1 MTQHRRPTAEP
12 RTPFA
17 GFDESERQPLARVAP
32 AAPRQGW
39 QGQARPRQAPAAPAP
54 AEPVVGGEM
63 QLSFGMIVVSLPV
76 AFSFGQMLIDKNLNA
91 LPQMVGWTA
100 LVLAYQGITA
110 PGVARGFLD
119 WTGDAV
125 ALGPEL
131 RERLGI
137 PEALPRVA
145 PHPRTRGIV
154 GWTDGLVADVRNLR
168 AAVAARRGEV
178 IEGVLAP
185 DAPNALMSRAG
196 ALAWPARAGWDEA
209 DGAAVDA
216 LDDADAPPDIGLPV
230 VRLEDIAN
238 LDNLWVVGPKNSGKT
253 TVLRRLLELRRGTH
267 WALDPHNTPGKWP
280 SCTVVGGGMDFDA
293 INLQIDKAYGWM
305 RRRYQNMDKGTVTEA
320 QCSAARR
327 TLVGD
332 EWRAIRSA
340 LPGSK
345 GVPSAAARLLDILSQ
360 GRKAGICA
368 LAASHLDTAEGM
380 GISGEKDMLKCFDMI
395 IYLGAMA
402 TKYVP
407 TAARMARPAVVYDPV
422 YEVWAQLIIALP
434 TPPSVDVREDDEEEA
449 PEASPTPV
457 PAPAAPAVAPTAAPP
472 SYKELSTAHEP
483 ALMDDLLTGLLAG
496 VGAPPAP
503 SFAPDLSTVS
513 PTRAAR
519 LAAILG
525 RQAAAPAAAPAPVA
539 IVAPVAP
546 AVGVAPVSADAPA
559 IALAQDGPPSTTNQR
574 VAVDQPG
581 GGKVYVY
588 VNQQV
593 GRATSA
599 RQRREGALATRD
611 RRRRLG
617 RIAYYTQAAT
627 NGIPFTRAY
636 QNAPPEIGKG
646 NSNEM
651 HAVYQT
657 AKAKRGNSSS

>member
-1 MTQHRRPTAEP
+1 MTQHRRPTAES

-17 GFDESERQPLARVAP
+17 GFDGPERQPLARVAP
-32 AAPRQGW
+32 ASPRQGW

-137 PEALPRVA
+137 PESLPRVA
-145 PHPRTRGIV
+145 ARPRTRGIV

-178 IEGVLAP
+178 IEGVLVP
-185 DAPNALMSRAG
+185 DAPAALTSRAG
-196 ALAWPARAGWDEA
+196 AFAWPARAGWDE
-209 DGAAVDA
+209 
-216 LDDADAPPDIGLPV
+216 ADAPPDIGLPV

-293 INLQIDKAYGWM
+293 INLQLDKAYGWM

-345 GVPSAAARLLDILSQ
+345 GVPSASARLLDILSQ

-407 TAARMARPAVVYDPV
+407 TAARMARPAVVYDPDHD
-422 YEVWAQLIIALP
+422 VWAQLIIALP
-434 TPPSVDVREDDEEEA
+434 TPPGVDVRDDDEVDE
-449 PEASPTPV
+449 
-457 PAPAAPAVAPTAAPP
+457 PAAPAVAPTAVPP
-472 SYKELSTAHEP
+472 SYKEPSTAHEP

-496 VGAPPAP
+496 VGTPPDPA
-503 SFAPDLSTVS
+503 FAPDLSAVS

-519 LAAILG
+519 LAAILE
-525 RQAAAPAAAPAPVA
+525 RQAAAPATATAPVA
-539 IVAPVAP
+539 TVAPIAP
-546 AVGVAPVSADAPA
+546 AIGVVPASADAPA

>member
-1 MTQHRRPTAEP
+1 
-12 RTPFA
+12 
-17 GFDESERQPLARVAP
+17 
-32 AAPRQGW
+32 
-39 QGQARPRQAPAAPAP
+39 
-54 AEPVVGGEM
+54 
-63 QLSFGMIVVSLPV
+63 
-76 AFSFGQMLIDKNLNA
+76 MLIDKNLNA

-145 PHPRTRGIV
+145 PRPRTRGIV
-154 GWTDGLVADVRNLR
+154 GWTDGLVADLRNLR
-168 AAVAARRGEV
+168 AAVAARRGKV
-178 IEGVLAP
+178 LEGVLAP
-185 DAPNALMSRAG
+185 DAPAAPMSRAG

-209 DGAAVDA
+209 DGAAVDG
-216 LDDADAPPDIGLPV
+216 LDDADASPDIGLPV
-230 VRLEDIAN
+230 VWLEDIAN

-293 INLQIDKAYGWM
+293 INLQLDKAYGWM
-305 RRRYQNMDKGTVTEA
+305 RRRYQNMDKGSVTEA

-407 TAARMARPAVVYDPV
+407 TAARMARPAVVYDPA
-422 YEVWAQLIIALP
+422 YDVWAQLLIALP
-434 TPPSVDVREDDEEEA
+434 TTPGVDVREDDEENA
-449 PEASPTPV
+449 PEAAPTPV
-457 PAPAAPAVAPTAAPP
+457 PAPAAPAAAPP
-472 SYKELSTAHEP
+472 RRKGPSTAHKP

-496 VGAPPAP
+496 VGALPAP
-503 SFAPDLSTVS
+503 AFAPDLSAVS
-513 PTRAAR
+513 PARAAR
-519 LAAILG
+519 LATILG
-525 RQAAAPAAAPAPVA
+525 RQGAAPTAATAPVA
-539 IVAPVAP
+539 TVAPVAT
-546 AVGVAPVSADAPA
+546 AVGVAPASADASASRTP
-559 IALAQDGPPSTTNQR
+559 IALAQDGPPSTTNPR